1 MKRVTRTLQH
11 TKNSDKGLL
20 QGPLQ
25 PQLGAVNLKSFKYY
39 YLEFEWK
46 GMK

>member
-1 MKRVTRTLQH
+1 MKRFTRTLQH

-20 QGPLQ
+20 RGPLQ
-25 PQLGAVNLKSFKYY
+25 PQLGAVYLKCFKYY